1 MIVQIGKAGFNLVQ
15 LKQSGITTKKAF
27 EEAFAGKIGIDIDIA
42 WRQVSKA
49 LKKFKD

>member
-1 MIVQIGKAGFNLVQ
+1 MVVQIGKAGFNLAQ

-27 EEAFAGKIGIDIDIA
+27 EEAFAGKIGVDIDKA
-42 WRQVSKA
+42 WKQVSKE